1 METSYNV
8 DGKPVLEIGE
18 GPDGKDRVT
27 RSWEYDTAG
36 NLKKAVAGGIC
47 YTYEY
52 RADGKMLKKSS
63 SGRTL
68 LSCTYFPDG
77 KLESLTDV
85 SGKTVHY
92 HYGWKGE
99 LTAVTDE
106 KGDRIASYSHTPGGH
121 LKEILHGNG
130 LRTQYAYDTD
140 GNIIRLRLERE
151 NGETIS
157 DLRYEYDLKGNRT
170 LKAGSSF
177 TPEGSLAE
185 LAVSYHYDQMD
196 RLISENRDGE
206 DTSYLYDLCGNRLKK
221 LDKNGKEEYNYNRKN
236 QLISR
241 KRGGQ
246 RVVYQYDMQGNLLK
260 AAGAEGTTS
269 YTYNA
274 FNQQTAVLTA
284 DGGKLENQ
292 YDAEYLRA
300 GTIENGEK
308 RTFLYYQ
315 GELIAEADKS
325 EEPISRYILGY
336 GVAAGWNQGRE
347 GYYSYHLDEQN
358 STAYI
363 LGAGGEIENV
373 YQYDAFG
380 VIKKSQERIQNRI
393 LYTGQQYDRISEQYY
408 LRARYY
414 NPVVGRFLQEDVYR
428 GDGLNLYTYCKDN
441 PVVYYDP
448 SGYTSRKERKSIT
461 DSNGY
466 LMGDENYS
474 GKLPSNSW
482 KLVEAGDGAHLYE
495 KGNIEKRSIFSIFRQ
510 DDLTPTYY
518 PYGSIANAGQAHLRL
533 HDATAEV
540 GIKVSRGN
548 PNLSDTQLVELYQK
562 AYSIQELQN
571 IKGDLRVGDKSV
583 IIGTDLTP
591 QEAFEKLNEWGKKND
606 PAFKQFYEQQ
616 IETKGN
622 KNVSNEDGKC

>member
-1 METSYNV
+1 M
-8 DGKPVLEIGE
+8 
-18 GPDGKDRVT
+18 T

-36 NLKKAVAGGIC
+36 NLKKAAAGGFC

-68 LSCTYFPDG
+68 LSCTYFPG
-77 KLESLTDV
+77 GNLESLTDV

-92 HYGWKGE
+92 HYDWKGE
-99 LTAVTDE
+99 LSSVTDE
-106 KGDRIASYSHTPGGH
+106 KGNRIASYSHTPGGH

-140 GNIIRLRLERE
+140 GNIIRLRLEKE
-151 NGETIS
+151 NGEAIS
-157 DLRYEYDLKGNRT
+157 DLCYEYDVKGNRT

-185 LAVSYHYDQMD
+185 LAVSYHYDRMD

-221 LDKNGKEEYNYNRKN
+221 LDKSGVEEYHYNRKN
-236 QLISR
+236 QLLSR
-241 KRGGQ
+241 KKDRQ
-246 RVVYQYDMQGNLLK
+246 YVTYQYDRQGNLLK

-284 DGGKLENQ
+284 DGERLENQ

-347 GYYSYHLDEQN
+347 GYYSCHQDEQN

-363 LGAGGEIENV
+363 LGADGEIENA

-380 VIKKSQERIQNRI
+380 VLRGSREKIHNRI
-393 LYTGQQYDRISEQYY
+393 LYTGQQYDRISGQYY
-408 LRARYY
+408 LRARFY
-414 NPVVGRFLQEDVYR
+414 NPVLGRFLQEDVYR
-428 GDGLNLYTYCKDN
+428 GDGLNLYAYCENN
-441 PVVYYDP
+441 PVIYYDP
-448 SGYTSRKERKSIT
+448 SGYVGKEYDDGWGTIPPSQSGFNEWYNSVDLREFDTVWADESLRGYIEAQIRYPKTYHEWLMVARADTFKYWGVTMEDIKSNRSLTSQTSFINPTGRHGRIGSTTAYNEILDIIDSSLNYEDFERRLRTWADYRLPEIEIDGVIYPGSVR
-461 DSNGY
+461 
-466 LMGDENYS
+466 
-474 GKLPSNSW
+474 LPSN
-482 KLVEAGDGAHLYE
+482 
-495 KGNIEKRSIFSIFRQ
+495 
-510 DDLTPTYY
+510 
-518 PYGSIANAGQAHLRL
+518 
-533 HDATAEV
+533 
-540 GIKVSRGN
+540 
-548 PNLSDTQLVELYQK
+548 
-562 AYSIQELQN
+562 LQN
-571 IKGDLRVGDKSV
+571 
-583 IIGTDLTP
+583 
-591 QEAFEKLNEWGKKND
+591 QEAIDYINRMRE
-606 PAFKQFYEQQ
+606 EQGEEVKDRKCK
-616 IETKGN
+616 ETP
-622 KNVSNEDGKC
+622 

>member
-1 METSYNV
+1 M
-8 DGKPVLEIGE
+8 
-18 GPDGKDRVT
+18 T

-36 NLKKAVAGGIC
+36 NLKKAAAGGFC

-52 RADGKMLKKSS
+52 RVDGKMLKKSS

-68 LSCTYFPDG
+68 ISCTYFPDG
-77 KLESLTDV
+77 NLESLTDV

-99 LTAVTDE
+99 LSSVTDE
-106 KGDRIASYSHTPGGH
+106 KGNLLNSYSHTPGGR

-140 GNIIRLRLERE
+140 GNIIRLCLEKE
-151 NGETIS
+151 NGEAIS

-185 LAVSYHYDQMD
+185 LAVSYHYDRMD
-196 RLISENRDGE
+196 RLISENQDGE

-221 LDKNGKEEYNYNRKN
+221 LDKNGKEEYNYNQKN

-260 AAGAEGTTS
+260 AAGAEGSTRFS
-269 YTYNA
+269 YNA
-274 FNQQTAVLTA
+274 FNQQTEVLAV
-284 DGGKLENQ
+284 DGERLENQ

-363 LGAGGEIENV
+363 LGADGEIENT

-380 VIKKSQERIQNRI
+380 VLRRSREKIHNRI
-393 LYTGQQYDRISEQYY
+393 LYTGQQYDRISGQYY

-414 NPVVGRFLQEDVYR
+414 HPVVGRFLQEDVYR
-428 GDGLNLYTYCKDN
+428 GDGLNLYAYCENN
-441 PVVYYDP
+441 PVIYYDP
-448 SGYTSRKERKSIT
+448 SGYVGKEYDDGWGTIPPSQSGFNEWYNSVDLREFDTVWADESLRGYIEAQIRYPKTYHEWLMVARADTFKYWGVTMEDIKSNRSLTSQTSFINPTGRHGRIGSTTAYNEILDIIDSSLNYEDFERRLRTWADYRLPEIEIDGVIYPGSVR
-461 DSNGY
+461 
-466 LMGDENYS
+466 
-474 GKLPSNSW
+474 LPSN
-482 KLVEAGDGAHLYE
+482 
-495 KGNIEKRSIFSIFRQ
+495 
-510 DDLTPTYY
+510 
-518 PYGSIANAGQAHLRL
+518 
-533 HDATAEV
+533 
-540 GIKVSRGN
+540 
-548 PNLSDTQLVELYQK
+548 
-562 AYSIQELQN
+562 LQN
-571 IKGDLRVGDKSV
+571 
-583 IIGTDLTP
+583 
-591 QEAFEKLNEWGKKND
+591 QEAIDYINRMRE
-606 PAFKQFYEQQ
+606 EQGEEVKDRKCK
-616 IETKGN
+616 ETP
-622 KNVSNEDGKC
+622 

>member
-106 KGDRIASYSHTPGGH
+106 KGDRIASYSHTPGGR

-140 GNIIRLRLERE
+140 GNIIRLRLEKE

-170 LKAGSSF
+170 LKAGSCF

-185 LAVSYHYDQMD
+185 LAVSYHYDRMD

-221 LDKNGKEEYNYNRKN
+221 LDKSGVEEYHYNRKN
-236 QLISR
+236 QLLSR
-241 KRGGQ
+241 KKDRQ
-246 RVVYQYDMQGNLLK
+246 YVTYQYDRQGNLLK
-260 AAGAEGTTS
+260 AAGAEGTTA

-284 DGGKLENQ
+284 DGERLENQ

-347 GYYSYHLDEQN
+347 GYYSCHQDEQN

-363 LGAGGEIENV
+363 LGADGEIENA

-380 VIKKSQERIQNRI
+380 VLRGSREKIHNRI
-393 LYTGQQYDRISEQYY
+393 LYTGQQYDRISGQYY

-428 GDGLNLYTYCKDN
+428 GDGLNLYAYCENN
-441 PVVYYDP
+441 PVGYYDP
-448 SGYTSRKERKSIT
+448 DGEQKKRRQYLGKTPGFNTKTGRQVLDQALKDGSLVFLDSDLEEKVHQNKGFQKMRITNKVKENIKIKKPDESEYLLKDAQMAHKNKGFNKKGEPYVDAVIKWNTDLKQYGPKSKQARNYMLDADNYEIDLASHNMSEGGKLKQTYDDPYTSLRDVKDCYPERKE
-461 DSNGY
+461 
-466 LMGDENYS
+466 LMEN
-474 GKLPSNSW
+474 KL
-482 KLVEAGDGAHLYE
+482 DGCKE
-495 KGNIEKRSIFSIFRQ
+495 E
-510 DDLTPTYY
+510 
-518 PYGSIANAGQAHLRL
+518 
-533 HDATAEV
+533 
-540 GIKVSRGN
+540 
-548 PNLSDTQLVELYQK
+548 
-562 AYSIQELQN
+562 
-571 IKGDLRVGDKSV
+571 
-583 IIGTDLTP
+583 
-591 QEAFEKLNEWGKKND
+591 
-606 PAFKQFYEQQ
+606 
-616 IETKGN
+616 
-622 KNVSNEDGKC
+622 